1 MPNTLSALPA
11 SDYKLSHDPT
21 KSITGDVKSDLSKN
35 PFGTMASELLFG
47 MVNDFLMVV
56 DDATGLDLLDF
67 ATALEGLLGGP
78 VGLLSGFL
86 SFLTPGTTTPGGGVF
101 GTLLQLIPG
110 LAGGAGTLAGL
121 GSFLNTLHDF
131 ADQIVAVISN
141 VIHQIPF
148 AGGPLGTLFDDLT
161 RWFTGTQ
168 ATAAAAASA
177 TAVQSQQSISKPG
190 YIALD
195 ASVDATFPIA
205 NISGP
210 TPSLCSVT
218 SAGAMIGFV
227 DTADNGKKRSI
238 VWLGQDTAS
247 ITGFYVNVYELDLV
261 TNVASL
267 IEASANLI
275 GVVPNTLTWNYHN
288 LATSFDSQIGHSYPV
303 ELVIV
308 GSGTYKI
315 AGISTNWI
323 PANTISY
330 PHTIGAQRTTGLP
343 TAPSTFTP
351 TYFGSIPWF
360 GLGGFLF
367 AGPTTLSYTTSGAHT
382 YPIPDWMKYGDLI
395 DVLVLGGAGGGSSSF
410 FGATGNGGSP
420 GVWEVRTLI
429 YGIDIPIGTTSLAV
443 FVGSGGAGG
452 SGAGNPGAAG
462 TASTV
467 SIITGLG
474 VTTIT
479 AAAGAG
485 GGAGG
490 IAVGHG
496 PGDQLLHTETYAG
509 GADQVT
515 ASAPGN
521 APGGAG
527 AGGAPFSDGAV
538 GAVGAVWLA
547 AYQAGTNP

>member
-1 MPNTLSALPA
+1 MPNTLSALP
-11 SDYKLSHDPT
+11 SSTYKVTADPT
-21 KSITGDVKSDLSKN
+21 VTIAGDVGSDISEN
-35 PFGTMASELLFG
+35 PFDVLSSALLFG

-67 ATALEGLLGGP
+67 ATGLEGLLGGP
-78 VGLLSGFL
+78 VSLLSGL
-86 SFLTPGTTTPGGGVF
+86 LGFLTPGSTTSGGGVF
-101 GTLLQLIPG
+101 GPLLGLIPSI
-110 LAGGAGTLAGL
+110 AGGTLGEL
-121 GSFLNTLHDF
+121 GDFFNGLHDF
-131 ADQIVAVISN
+131 TIQIVEVISN

-148 AGGPLGTLFDDLT
+148 AGGFLGGLFDDLT
-161 RWFTGTQ
+161 GWYTGTQ
-168 ATAAAAASA
+168 ATALAATSA
-177 TAVQSQQSISKPG
+177 TSVQSQQSIAKPG

-195 ASVDATFPIA
+195 ATVDATFPIA
-205 NISGP
+205 NISGA
-210 TPSLCSVT
+210 TPLLCNVT

-227 DTADNGKKRSI
+227 DTADNGKKNSV
-238 VWLGQDTAS
+238 VWLGQDTTG
-247 ITGFYVNVYELDLV
+247 ITGFYLNVYELDLV
-261 TNVASL
+261 TSVASL
-267 IEASANLI
+267 IEASSNII
-275 GVVPNTLTWNYHN
+275 GSVSDPLQWNYHN
-288 LATSFDSQIGHSYPV
+288 LAAPIDSKIGHSYPV

-315 AGISTNWI
+315 AGISTNWV

-351 TYFGSIPWF
+351 TYFDTVPWF

-367 AGPTTLSYTTSGAHT
+367 AGPTTLLYNTAGAHT
-382 YPIPDWMKYGDLI
+382 WTPPDWLKYGDLV
-395 DVLVLGGAGGGSSSF
+395 DVLALGGAGGGSSSV
-410 FGATGNGGSP
+410 FGATGQGGIS
-420 GVWEVRTLI
+420 GTWQVRTLV
-429 YGIDIPIGTTSLAV
+429 YGIDIPLNTPLMVTVGT
-443 FVGSGGAGG
+443 GGGGG
-452 SGAGNPGAAG
+452 SGAGVAGAAG

-467 SIITGLG
+467 SGTG

-479 AAAGAG
+479 AA

-490 IAVGHG
+490 TVGGVATGLG
-496 PGDQLLHTETYAG
+496 PGDQVLHTETYAG

-515 ASAPGN
+515 ASGPGN

-527 AGGAPFSDGAV
+527 AGGAPFNDGAA